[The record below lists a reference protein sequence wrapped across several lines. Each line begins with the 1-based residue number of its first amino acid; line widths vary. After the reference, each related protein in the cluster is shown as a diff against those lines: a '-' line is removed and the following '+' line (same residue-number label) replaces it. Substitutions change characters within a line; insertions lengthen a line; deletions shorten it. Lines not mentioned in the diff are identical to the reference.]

1 MDMIALTV
9 GYFVLH
15 AAAVLALWVGAFEIA
30 RMAKRRR

>member
-1 MDMIALTV
+1 MIAMHV
-9 GYFVLH
+9 GYFFMH